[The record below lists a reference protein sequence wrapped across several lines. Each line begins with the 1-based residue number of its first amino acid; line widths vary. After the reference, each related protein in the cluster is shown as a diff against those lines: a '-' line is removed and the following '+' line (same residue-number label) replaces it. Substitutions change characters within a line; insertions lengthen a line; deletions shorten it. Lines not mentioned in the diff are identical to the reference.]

1 MGMEQTG
8 EDGQRPS
15 RVQEIIRYLIVI
27 AVLLLLFAEMFMLL
41 FAGTTRP

>member
-15 RVQEIIRYLIVI
+15 RVQDIIRYLTAAAI
-27 AVLLLLFAEMFMLL
+27 LLLLLAEMFMVL
-41 FAGTTRP
+41 FAATIPP

>member
-15 RVQEIIRYLIVI
+15 RVRDMIRYLIVT
-27 AVLLLLFAEMFMLL
+27 AVLLLLLAEMFMVL
-41 FAGTTRP
+41 FAGTILP

>member
-15 RVQEIIRYLIVI
+15 RVQDIIRYLIAA
-27 AVLLLLFAEMFMLL
+27 AVLLLLLAEMFTVL
-41 FAGTTRP
+41 FAGMIFP